1 MSSGPLL
8 LIEQLQADKAELLL
22 EVERL
27 KQVVAAKPP
36 EDGKSLRV
44 EMNTT
49 PAGKPCLIVTAPIHF
64 DEQRLADTIAGILN
78 VWWAVA
84 EDLATQKKAETP

>member
-1 MSSGPLL
+1 MSSKPLL
-8 LIEQLQADKAELLL
+8 LIEQLQGQVTELLL

-78 VWWAVA
+78 VWWSIA
-84 EDLATQKKAETP
+84 EDLSQQKKGPTP